1 MKLQDVLNSSNL
13 MIAQKSLDALWLR
26 QKVIANNLA
35 NYDTPGYKCQSVA
48 FEEILEKALKSSGS
62 DLSSLEPK
70 VIENKS
76 TQVREDGNNVDREE
90 QNIELARTQI
100 QYEVMVRLMS
110 DDLSRIKYAI
120 SGGK

>member
-1 MKLQDVLNSSNL
+1 MQDVLNSPNL
-13 MIAQKSLDALWLR
+13 TIAQKSLDALWLR

-35 NYDTPGYKCQSVA
+35 NSDTPGYKSQDVV
-48 FEEILEKALKSSGS
+48 FEDILEKALRGSGS

-70 VIENKS
+70 VIENNS
-76 TQVREDGNNVDREE
+76 TQAREDGNNVDRDA

-100 QYEVMVRLMS
+100 QYEVMVRLIS
-110 DDLSRIKYAI
+110 DNLSRMNYAV